1 MNFCNA
7 KRDWGRT
14 DWRWFLLFAAL
25 FSGCAPQQATNTRR
39 TAQSDPTTESW
50 YHDATAQL
58 ASLSREA
65 EHLFREDRSDEA
77 AAMIT
82 KAQPL
87 INRVLGVPRPTLT
100 AMEAASD
107 LDDLYGRMLLSNRN
121 YGWARLLFQKN
132 LARWKRW
139 KPETEETERRW
150 KLAESEIAECDRHL
164 SE

>member
-1 MNFCNA
+1 MI
-7 KRDWGRT
+7 DL
-14 DWRWFLLFAAL
+14 RWFLLFAAL
-25 FSGCAPQQATNTRR
+25 FSGCAPQPAPSTRG
-39 TAQSDPTTESW
+39 TLPSDPTTENW

-65 EHLFREDRSDEA
+65 EHLFREGKSDEA
-77 AAMIT
+77 AAVIT

-87 INRVLGVPRPTLT
+87 MNRVLGVPRPTLS

-107 LDDLYGRMLLSNRN
+107 LDDLYGRMLLANRN

-139 KPETEETERRW
+139 KPETEETKRRW
-150 KLAESEIAECDRHL
+150 KLAESEIGECDRHL